1 MPYIAEERRRVLD
14 GPIEDLQ
21 KALSKLTAGGL
32 SGSEGDLNY
41 AISRLVAAKFLAE
54 PRYYTIAR
62 VTGVLANVKDEF
74 YRRLGIPYE
83 NVAIGKNGDVPEFA
97 RIEAL
102 AEATRREAVAEV
114 VTGQE

>member
-1 MPYIAEERRRVLD
+1 MPYISEDRRKKLD
-14 GPIEDLQ
+14 PHIEGLQ
-21 KALSKLTAGGL
+21 KALAELTAGGL

-41 AISRLVAAKFLAE
+41 AISRLIAARMLYDR
-54 PRYYTIAR
+54 RYHTIAR

-83 NVAIGKNGDVPEFA
+83 NQAIEKNGDVPEFA
-97 RIEAL
+97 RIDAL
-102 AEATRREAVAEV
+102 AASERRELVAEV

>member
-1 MPYIAEERRRVLD
+1 MPYISEDRRRELD

-41 AISRLVAAKFLAE
+41 AITRLVAAKFLEA

-83 NVAIGKNGDVPEFA
+83 NLAIEKNGDVPEFA
-97 RIEAL
+97 RIAALSEAK
-102 AEATRREAVAEV
+102 RREGIAEV

>member
-1 MPYIAEERRRVLD
+1 MPYISKERRKVLD
-14 GPIEDLQ
+14 PHIEGLQ
-21 KALSKLTAGGL
+21 KALQSLN
-32 SGSEGDLNY
+32 GSEGDLNY
-41 AISRLVAAKFLAE
+41 TISRLIGAAFLNE
-54 PRYYTIAR
+54 TRYHTIAR

-83 NVAIGKNGDVPEFA
+83 NQAIETNGDVPEFA

-102 AEATRREAVAEV
+102 VNAKRRENVAEV

>member
-1 MPYIAEERRRVLD
+1 MPYISEERRKVLD
-14 GPIEDLQ
+14 VHIEGLQ

-41 AISRLVAAKFLAE
+41 AITRLVAAKFLEA

-62 VTGVLANVKDEF
+62 VTGVLENVSQEF

-83 NVAIGKNGDVPEFA
+83 NLAIEKNGDVPEFA
-97 RIEAL
+97 QIEAA
-102 AEATRREAVAEV
+102 AEAKRRENVAEV
-114 VTGQE
+114 VTGS